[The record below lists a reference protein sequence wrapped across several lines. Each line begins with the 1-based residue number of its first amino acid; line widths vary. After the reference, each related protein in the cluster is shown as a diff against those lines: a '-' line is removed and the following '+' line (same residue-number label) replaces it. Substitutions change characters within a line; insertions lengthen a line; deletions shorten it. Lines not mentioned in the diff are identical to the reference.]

1 MLFFSKSFLFIF
13 IPILA
18 VLSCLSLQLFK
29 DVKLYKKIL
38 IIFSIIFYGLWSYKF
53 LILFLGLIIFNYLI
67 TNYLIV
73 FKENKR
79 FFYVIFAIIFNL
91 SLLIYFKYYNFL
103 LENINQLFNLSFNF
117 KNIIL
122 PLGISFIIFQQISYL
137 INSLNFT
144 KKKNFTDFLFFSMF
158 FPQIIAGPIL
168 IFSDVDKQLKKNFP
182 LLNKGNIWKGIQ
194 IFFLGIFKKVFIADK
209 LEPLVFRV
217 FDQNPAVE
225 LGSLD
230 MFLGL
235 LSYGLQLYFDF
246 SAYSDMAI
254 GLALIFGLVLPIN
267 FNSPYKAQSISEFWG
282 RWHITLN
289 RFLENLIFLPLSLKF
304 KRLFPKDTF
313 SNKVKIITFSAMV
326 TFFISGI
333 WHGAGWT
340 FILWGVYHG
349 LFVSIHRIYS
359 LLKKPNENYVKSKS
373 KIIFNIF
380 LTNVVVFLSWVL
392 FRSSDLDS
400 ALNFYLILFN
410 IFDGSWLNIIKTEN
424 FISLIILTALLLSCY
439 CLPNTYQIM
448 NYKVK
453 TKTYTM
459 KKSLK
464 NLFISMRKYYI
475 DLTIIIFFILYY
487 VRFSFENKPFIYYQF

>member
-18 VLSCLSLQLFK
+18 VFSFLSLKLFK

-38 IIFSIIFYGLWSYKF
+38 IVFSIIFYGLWSYKF

-67 TNYLIV
+67 ANYLII
-73 FKENKR
+73 FQENKR

-91 SLLIYFKYYNFL
+91 GLLIYFKYYNFL
-103 LENINQLFNLSFNF
+103 LENINQLFSLSFNF
-117 KNIIL
+117 KNIVL
-122 PLGISFIIFQQISYL
+122 PLGISFIIFQQIAYL

-168 IFSDVDKQLKKNFP
+168 ILSDVDQQLKKNFP
-182 LLNKGNIWKGIQ
+182 LLNKNNVWKGIQ

-209 LEPLVFRV
+209 LEPLVSKV
-217 FDQNPAVE
+217 FDQNPALE
-225 LGSLD
+225 LGSID
-230 MFLGL
+230 MFIGL

-267 FNSPYKAQSISEFWG
+267 FNSPYKSQSISEFWG

-304 KRLFPKDTF
+304 RRLFPEDSF
-313 SNKVKIITFSAMV
+313 SSKVKIITYSAMV

-359 LLKKPNENYVKSKS
+359 LMKKSSANYVESKS

-380 LTNVVVFLSWVL
+380 LTNVVIFLSWVL
-392 FRSSDLDS
+392 FRSNDIDS
-400 ALNFYLILFN
+400 AINFYFILFS
-410 IFDGSWLNIIKTEN
+410 IFDGSWIDIMKFEN
-424 FISLIILTALLLSCY
+424 FISLAVLFALLLGCY
-439 CLPNTYQIM
+439 FLPNTYEIM

-453 TKTYTM
+453 TKTYTA

-464 NLFISMRKYYI
+464 NLFNNIKKYYI
-475 DLTIIIFFILYY
+475 DLVIIIFFILYY